1 VPDVLHPPL
10 LPQVWELR
18 GADLT
23 LSPVH
28 RGAVGR
34 IPGSDRGVAL
44 RFPRFIRVRE
54 DKSVED
60 ASGPDVLVQ
69 VGTDGC
75 QAVQDMQLLMA
86 CYQQC

>member
-1 VPDVLHPPL
+1 MYRRYEVGEHSRAPVTPPL
-10 LPQVWELR
+10 PALCAHQVWELR

-44 RFPRFIRVRE
+44 RFPRFIRVRD
-54 DKSVED
+54 DKAVED

-69 VGTDGC
+69 VGRLRT
-75 QAVQDMQLLMA
+75 
-86 CYQQC
+86 